1 MKHGYIKSSPRFFRM
16 IGAALAL
23 FTCVLLCL
31 TLIIPA
37 PLQEKA
43 DISRVPNPVKSA
55 WFLLWIQELV
65 SYSKYLID
73 LVLLLALLFLLLP
86 WLPRL
91 GPAERAKWLSG
102 DQVAVNI
109 LAIVTY
115 LAILALTAVAMF
127 FRGGNWAFVSP
138 F

>member
-16 IGAALAL
+16 IGSALAL
-23 FTCVLLCL
+23 FILFVLCL
-31 TLIIPA
+31 ALIIPA

-43 DISRVPNPVKSA
+43 DISTVPNPVKSA

-73 LVLLLALLFLLLP
+73 LVLLLAVLFLLLP

-91 GPAERAKWLSG
+91 STAERAKWLPG

-115 LAILALTAVAMF
+115 LAILALTIVAMF
-127 FRGGNWAFVSP
+127 FRGENWAFVSP